1 MGSPTQRREKYLVY
15 IVERHPIAARHLEM
29 VLNANRAL
37 EVVLSDVDLRANA
50 TLSRNIS
57 VLVIDGSAL
66 PFPLAAFLRTART
79 VFADAPTLVI
89 GNRLSDDDLCRLLF
103 HGVKG
108 YVAYDKVEQEVCAA
122 VEAVV
127 AGRVWAPRRVL
138 ERYVML
144 TSAAVNEKRG
154 GHNALS
160 PRENE
165 VMGLLQRRLSNKE
178 IGGALGISERT
189 VRFHLQNIFAKLG
202 VHDRY
207 SVVELARGA
216 DSTESDDETPTR
228 KTALSP
234 MSSP

>member
-1 MGSPTQRREKYLVY
+1 MGSPPQRREKCLVY
-15 IVERHPIAARHLEM
+15 VVERHPIAARHLAM
-29 VLNANRAL
+29 ILSANRAL
-37 EVVLSDVDLRANA
+37 EVVLSDVDLRANP
-50 TLSRNIS
+50 TLSRRIS
-57 VLVIDGSAL
+57 VLVIDGGAL

-89 GNRLSDDDLCRLLF
+89 GNRLSDEDLCRLLF

-108 YVAYDKVEQEVCAA
+108 CITYDKVEQELSAA
-122 VEAVV
+122 VEALVT
-127 AGRVWAPRRVL
+127 GRVWAPRRVL

-144 TSAAVNEKRG
+144 SSATANDKRG
-154 GHNALS
+154 EHDAFS
-160 PRENE
+160 PRESE

-207 SVVELARGA
+207 SIVELAQGA
-216 DSTESDDETPTR
+216 DRTESHEEAPVR
-228 KTALSP
+228 KTAVSR
-234 MSSP
+234 MSSR